1 MACNVGSLLSRLNF
15 FARTGEICRNAMNAL
30 VLLGWFTVV
39 RFEHSDT
46 EREIFFFGFGRKVRN
61 LWMNEDWLFVVS
73 YWCRLVE
80 RG

>member
-1 MACNVGSLLSRLNF
+1 
-15 FARTGEICRNAMNAL
+15 MNAL